1 LQEAFLNGKA
11 FFIKTIFSFL
21 YYLRKIK
28 KSLYF
33 YKILVQF
40 KNKTLKHYYFFSLFI
55 LFTSCQYFE
64 KQVPSEKELLQKELK
79 AINWKEVDEYPSFV
93 DCDKL
98 EEKKQRQQCFFDYLT
113 QLIQEKLRVDTL
125 SALYPELDTIEVK
138 VTVFP
143 DSKMQFEPQFPKDS
157 VAYDTI
163 KIDSILHARLVNFP
177 KVNPA
182 IKQGIPVKT
191 QFILPVIIKVE

>member
-1 LQEAFLNGKA
+1 MVE
-11 FFIKTIFSFL
+11 
-21 YYLRKIK
+21 
-28 KSLYF
+28 
-33 YKILVQF
+33 F
-40 KNKTLKHYYFFSLFI
+40 KNKTLKHYSFFLLFAI
-55 LFTSCQYFE
+55 FNSCQYFE

-79 AINWKEVDEYPSFV
+79 SINWKEVDEYPSFV

-98 EEKKQRQQCFFDYLT
+98 EEKTQRQQCFFDYLT
-113 QLIQEKLRVDTL
+113 QLIQEKLHVDTL
-125 SALYPELDTIEVK
+125 SVLYPELDTIEVK

-143 DSKMQFEPQFPKDS
+143 DSRMQFEPQFPKDS

-163 KIDSILHARLVNFP
+163 KIDSILHARLVGFP